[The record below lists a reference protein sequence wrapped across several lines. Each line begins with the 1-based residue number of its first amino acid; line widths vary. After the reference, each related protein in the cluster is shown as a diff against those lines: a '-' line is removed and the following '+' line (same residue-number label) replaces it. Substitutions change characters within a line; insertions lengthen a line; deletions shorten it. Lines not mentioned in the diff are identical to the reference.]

1 MKNKNIWNYILKEKK
16 YLFLITI
23 TGLIYNVGL
32 LAGPYFEGQLA
43 GCLVDI
49 SKNLK
54 TANSMIQLS
63 VIYICVILFVQ
74 FARFL
79 KRYFVREFGND
90 INRNLKM
97 DVYKH
102 FVYDTSNNENAG
114 SIMTK
119 AISDADA
126 CSEGIRKFTTEI
138 FDTGIALISYIMM
151 LVLYDAKLTCFV
163 IIFPVISYLIANK
176 LGPVVAKNASNAKKS
191 AERLNTS
198 TLDRLHLAITYRIY
212 GEESNMHEVYEK
224 DLQDYEDKTVRS
236 NILETAL
243 KPLYEIISMTGI
255 VFIIY
260 FGSKRVMNNLWD
272 VAIFTTYISC
282 FTKMAVKSSKAAKL
296 FNAVQKAK
304 VSWDRIYPIIENDHE
319 VKNRK
324 PIDVNTIEVSN
335 LSYAYDDRIIFS
347 NVSFQ
352 AKKGDIIGITGEIA
366 SGKSTLGKVF
376 LENSHY
382 QGKILVNKKQLKDIE
397 KDYAVTSY
405 MGHNLEL
412 FDDTIE
418 NNIKFGK
425 EVNILPVLDIASMK
439 EEIETFP
446 DGIYTRLGEG
456 GIKLSGGQQSRI
468 ALVRTLYHARGI
480 IVLDDPFSACDKNT
494 EKEIYENIRREYKDS
509 IIFLISHRL
518 SLFDQMNQ
526 ILFIDNQSVE
536 AGTHQELLK
545 NNEKYKHLYFLQTK
559 EFL

>member
-63 VIYICVILFVQ
+63 VIYVCIILLVQ
-74 FARFL
+74 CARFL
-79 KRYFVREFGND
+79 KRYFVRKFGND

-102 FVYDTSNNENAG
+102 FVYDTSNDENAG

-163 IIFPVISYLIANK
+163 IIFQVISYLIANK
-176 LGPVVAKNASNAKKS
+176 LGPVVAKNASNAKES
-191 AERLNTS
+191 AERLNAS

-224 DLQDYEDKTVRS
+224 DLQDYENKTVRS
-236 NILETAL
+236 NILETSL

-260 FGSKRVMNNLWD
+260 FGSKRVVNNLWD
-272 VAIFTTYISC
+272 IAIFTTYISC

-304 VSWDRIYPIIENDHE
+304 VSWDRIYPIIDNDHE

-324 PIDVNTIEVSN
+324 PFDVNTVEVCN
-335 LSYAYDDRIIFS
+335 LSYAYDDQVIFS

-382 QGKILVNKKQLKDIE
+382 QGKILVNGKQLKDIE
-397 KDYAVTSY
+397 KEYAVTSY

-425 EVNILPVLDIASMK
+425 EGNILPVLDIVSMK
-439 EEIETFP
+439 EEVENFS
-446 DGIYTRLGEG
+446 DGIYTKLKEG

-468 ALVRTLYHARGI
+468 ALARTLYHARGI

-494 EKEIYENIRREYKDS
+494 EKEIYENIRKEYKDS

-526 ILFIDNQSVE
+526 VLFIDNQSVE
-536 AGTHQELLK
+536 SGTHLELLK
-545 NNEKYKHLYFLQTK
+545 NNDKYKHLYFLQTK
-559 EFL
+559 ESL

>member
-163 IIFPVISYLIANK
+163 IVFQIISYLIANK

-319 VKNRK
+319 VKYRK
-324 PIDVNTIEVSN
+324 LVDVNTIEVSN
-335 LSYAYDDRIIFS
+335 LSYAYDDSIIFS

-425 EVNILPVLDIASMK
+425 EGNILPVLDIASMK
-439 EEIETFP
+439 EEVETFP

-468 ALVRTLYHARGI
+468 ALARTLYHARGI

-494 EKEIYENIRREYKDS
+494 EKEIYENIRREYKES

-559 EFL
+559 ESL

>member
-63 VIYICVILFVQ
+63 VIYVCVILLVQ

-79 KRYFVREFGND
+79 KRYFVRKFGND

-102 FVYDTSNNENAG
+102 FVYDTSNDENAG

-163 IIFPVISYLIANK
+163 IIFQVISYLIANK

-191 AERLNTS
+191 AERLNAS

-224 DLQDYEDKTVRS
+224 DLQDYENKTVRS
-236 NILETAL
+236 NILETSL

-260 FGSKRVMNNLWD
+260 FGSKRVVNNLWD
-272 VAIFTTYISC
+272 IAIFTTYISC

-304 VSWDRIYPIIENDHE
+304 VSWDRIYPIIDNDHE

-324 PIDVNTIEVSN
+324 PLDVNTVEVSN
-335 LSYAYDDRIIFS
+335 LSYAYDGQIIFS

-382 QGKILVNKKQLKDIE
+382 QGKILVNGKPLKDIE

-418 NNIKFGK
+418 NNIEFGK
-425 EVNILPVLDIASMK
+425 EGNILPVLDIVSMK
-439 EEIETFP
+439 EEVENFS
-446 DGIYTRLGEG
+446 DGIYTKLKEG

-468 ALVRTLYHARGI
+468 ALARTLYHARGI

-518 SLFDQMNQ
+518 SLFEQMDQ
-526 ILFIDNQSVE
+526 ILFIDNQRVE
-536 AGTHQELLK
+536 AGTHLELLK
-545 NNEKYKHLYFLQTK
+545 NNDKYKHLYFLQTK
-559 EFL
+559 ESL

>member
-176 LGPVVAKNASNAKKS
+176 LGPVVAKNAFNAKKS
-191 AERLNTS
+191 AERLNAS

-224 DLQDYEDKTVRS
+224 DLQDYEDKTVCS

-352 AKKGDIIGITGEIA
+352 AKK
-366 SGKSTLGKVF
+366 
-376 LENSHY
+376 
-382 QGKILVNKKQLKDIE
+382 
-397 KDYAVTSY
+397 
-405 MGHNLEL
+405 
-412 FDDTIE
+412 
-418 NNIKFGK
+418 
-425 EVNILPVLDIASMK
+425 
-439 EEIETFP
+439 
-446 DGIYTRLGEG
+446 
-456 GIKLSGGQQSRI
+456 
-468 ALVRTLYHARGI
+468 
-480 IVLDDPFSACDKNT
+480 
-494 EKEIYENIRREYKDS
+494 
-509 IIFLISHRL
+509 
-518 SLFDQMNQ
+518 
-526 ILFIDNQSVE
+526 
-536 AGTHQELLK
+536 
-545 NNEKYKHLYFLQTK
+545 
-559 EFL
+559 

>member
-1 MKNKNIWNYILKEKK
+1 MKNKNIWSYILKEKK

-63 VIYICVILFVQ
+63 VIYVCIILLVQ
-74 FARFL
+74 CARFL
-79 KRYFVREFGND
+79 KRYFVRKFGND

-102 FVYDTSNNENAG
+102 FVYDTSNDENAG

-163 IIFPVISYLIANK
+163 IIFQVISYLIANK

-191 AERLNTS
+191 AERLNAS

-224 DLQDYEDKTVRS
+224 DLQDYENKTVRS
-236 NILETAL
+236 NILETSL

-260 FGSKRVMNNLWD
+260 FGSKRVVNNLWD
-272 VAIFTTYISC
+272 IAIFTTYISC

-304 VSWDRIYPIIENDHE
+304 VSWDRIYPIIDNDHE

-324 PIDVNTIEVSN
+324 PFDVNTVEVCN
-335 LSYAYDDRIIFS
+335 LSYAYDDQVIFS

-382 QGKILVNKKQLKDIE
+382 QGKILVNGKPLKDIE

-418 NNIKFGK
+418 NNIEFGK
-425 EVNILPVLDIASMK
+425 EGNILPVLDIVSMK
-439 EEIETFP
+439 EEVENFS
-446 DGIYTRLGEG
+446 DGIYTKLKEG

-468 ALVRTLYHARGI
+468 ALARTLYHARGI

-494 EKEIYENIRREYKDS
+494 EKEIYENIRKEYKDS

-518 SLFDQMNQ
+518 SLFDQMDQ

-536 AGTHQELLK
+536 AGTHLELLK
-545 NNEKYKHLYFLQTK
+545 NNDKYKHLYFLQTK
-559 EFL
+559 ECL

>member
-176 LGPVVAKNASNAKKS
+176 LGPVVAKNAFNAKKS
-191 AERLNTS
+191 AERLNAS

-224 DLQDYEDKTVRS
+224 DLQDYEDKTVCS

-425 EVNILPVLDIASMK
+425 EGNILPVLDIASMK

-468 ALVRTLYHARGI
+468 ALARTLYHARGI

>member
-63 VIYICVILFVQ
+63 VIYVCIILLVQ
-74 FARFL
+74 CARFL
-79 KRYFVREFGND
+79 KRYFVRKFGND

-102 FVYDTSNNENAG
+102 FVYDTSNDENAG

-163 IIFPVISYLIANK
+163 IIFQVISYLIANK

-191 AERLNTS
+191 AERLNAS

-224 DLQDYEDKTVRS
+224 DLQDYENKTVRS
-236 NILETAL
+236 NILETSL

-260 FGSKRVMNNLWD
+260 FGSKRVVNNLWD
-272 VAIFTTYISC
+272 IAIFTTYISC

-304 VSWDRIYPIIENDHE
+304 VSWDRIYPIIDNDHE

-324 PIDVNTIEVSN
+324 PFDVNTVEVCN
-335 LSYAYDDRIIFS
+335 LSYAYDDQVIFS

-382 QGKILVNKKQLKDIE
+382 QGKILVNGKPLKDIE
-397 KDYAVTSY
+397 KYYAVTSY

-425 EVNILPVLDIASMK
+425 EGNILPVLDIVSMK
-439 EEIETFP
+439 EEVENFS
-446 DGIYTRLGEG
+446 DGIYTKIKEG

-468 ALVRTLYHARGI
+468 ALARTLYHARGI

-518 SLFDQMNQ
+518 SLFNQMDQ

-536 AGTHQELLK
+536 AGTHLELLK
-545 NNEKYKHLYFLQTK
+545 NNKYKHLYFLQTK
-559 EFL
+559 ECL

>member
-63 VIYICVILFVQ
+63 VIYVCIILLVQ
-74 FARFL
+74 CARFL
-79 KRYFVREFGND
+79 KRYFVRKFGND

-163 IIFPVISYLIANK
+163 IIFQVISYLIANK
-176 LGPVVAKNASNAKKS
+176 LGPVVAKKASNAKKS
-191 AERLNTS
+191 AERLNAS

-224 DLQDYEDKTVRS
+224 DLQDYENKTVRS
-236 NILETAL
+236 NILETSL

-260 FGSKRVMNNLWD
+260 FGSKRVVNNLWD
-272 VAIFTTYISC
+272 IAIFTTYISC

-304 VSWDRIYPIIENDHE
+304 VSWDRIYPIIDNDHE

-324 PIDVNTIEVSN
+324 PFDVNTVEVCN
-335 LSYAYDDRIIFS
+335 LSYAYDDQVIFS

-382 QGKILVNKKQLKDIE
+382 QGKILVNGKPLKDIE

-418 NNIKFGK
+418 NNIEFGK
-425 EVNILPVLDIASMK
+425 EGNILPELDIVSMK
-439 EEIETFP
+439 EEVENFS
-446 DGIYTRLGEG
+446 DGIYTKLKEG

-468 ALVRTLYHARGI
+468 ALARTLYHARGI

-494 EKEIYENIRREYKDS
+494 EKEIYENIRKEYKDS

-526 ILFIDNQSVE
+526 VLFIDNQSVE
-536 AGTHQELLK
+536 SGTHLELLK
-545 NNEKYKHLYFLQTK
+545 NNDKYKHLYFLQTK
-559 EFL
+559 ESL

>member
-63 VIYICVILFVQ
+63 VIYVCIILLVQ

-79 KRYFVREFGND
+79 KRYFVRKFGND

-163 IIFPVISYLIANK
+163 IIFQVISYLIANK

-191 AERLNTS
+191 AERLNAN

-236 NILETAL
+236 NILETSL

-260 FGSKRVMNNLWD
+260 FGSKRVVNNLWD
-272 VAIFTTYISC
+272 IAIFTTYISC

-324 PIDVNTIEVSN
+324 PFDVNTVEVSN

-425 EVNILPVLDIASMK
+425 EGNILPVLDIASMK
-439 EEIETFP
+439 KEVETFP

-468 ALVRTLYHARGI
+468 ALARTLYHARGI

-494 EKEIYENIRREYKDS
+494 EKEIYENIRREYKES

-518 SLFDQMNQ
+518 SLFDQMDQ

-545 NNEKYKHLYFLQTK
+545 NNEKYKHLYFLQIK
-559 EFL
+559 ESL

>member
-63 VIYICVILFVQ
+63 VIYVCIILLVQ
-74 FARFL
+74 CARFL
-79 KRYFVREFGND
+79 KRYFVRKFGND

-163 IIFPVISYLIANK
+163 IIFQVISYLIANK

-191 AERLNTS
+191 AERLNAS

-236 NILETAL
+236 NILETSL

-272 VAIFTTYISC
+272 IAIFTTYISC

-304 VSWDRIYPIIENDHE
+304 VSWDRIYPIIDNDHE

-324 PIDVNTIEVSN
+324 PFDVNTVEVCN
-335 LSYAYDDRIIFS
+335 LSYAYDDQVIFS

-382 QGKILVNKKQLKDIE
+382 QGKILVNGKPLKDIE

-425 EVNILPVLDIASMK
+425 EGNISPVLDIASMK

-446 DGIYTRLGEG
+446 DGIYTKLKEG

-468 ALVRTLYHARGI
+468 ALARTLYHARGI

-518 SLFDQMNQ
+518 SLFDQMDQ

-536 AGTHQELLK
+536 AGTHLELLK
-545 NNEKYKHLYFLQTK
+545 NNDKYKHLYFLQTK
-559 EFL
+559 ESL

>member
-43 GCLVDI
+43 GCLLDI

-54 TANSMIQLS
+54 TAKSMIQLS
-63 VIYICVILFVQ
+63 VIYVCVILLVQ

-79 KRYFVREFGND
+79 KRYFVRKFGND
-90 INRNLKM
+90 INRSIKM

-102 FVYDTSNNENAG
+102 FVYDTSNDENAG

-163 IIFPVISYLIANK
+163 IIFQVISYLIANK

-191 AERLNTS
+191 AERLNAS

-236 NILETAL
+236 NILETSL

-260 FGSKRVMNNLWD
+260 FGSKRVVNNLWD
-272 VAIFTTYISC
+272 IAIFTTYISC

-304 VSWDRIYPIIENDHE
+304 VSWDRIYPIIDNDHE

-324 PIDVNTIEVSN
+324 PFDVNTVEVSN
-335 LSYAYDDRIIFS
+335 LSYAYDGQIIFS

-382 QGKILVNKKQLKDIE
+382 QGKILVNGKQLKDIE
-397 KDYAVTSY
+397 KEYAVTSY

-425 EVNILPVLDIASMK
+425 EGNILPVLDIVSMK
-439 EEIETFP
+439 EEVENFS
-446 DGIYTRLGEG
+446 DGIYTKIKEG

-468 ALVRTLYHARGI
+468 ALARTLYHARGI

-518 SLFDQMNQ
+518 SLFNQMDQ

-536 AGTHQELLK
+536 SGTHLELLK
-545 NNEKYKHLYFLQTK
+545 NNDKYKHLYFLQTK
-559 EFL
+559 ESL

>member
-63 VIYICVILFVQ
+63 VIYVCVILLVQ
-74 FARFL
+74 FARYL
-79 KRYFVREFGND
+79 KRYFVRKFGND

-163 IIFPVISYLIANK
+163 IIFQVISYLIANK

-191 AERLNTS
+191 AERLNAS

-224 DLQDYEDKTVRS
+224 DLQDYEDKTIHS

-382 QGKILVNKKQLKDIE
+382 QGKILVNGKPLKDIE

-418 NNIKFGK
+418 NNIEFGK
-425 EVNILPVLDIASMK
+425 EGNILPVLDIVSMK
-439 EEIETFP
+439 EEVENFS
-446 DGIYTRLGEG
+446 DGIYTKLKEG

-468 ALVRTLYHARGI
+468 ALARTLYHARGI

-518 SLFDQMNQ
+518 SLFDQMDQ
-526 ILFIDNQSVE
+526 ILFIDNQRVE
-536 AGTHQELLK
+536 AGTHLELLK
-545 NNEKYKHLYFLQTK
+545 NNDKYKHLYFLQTK
-559 EFL
+559 ESL

>member
-43 GCLVDI
+43 GCLLDI

-63 VIYICVILFVQ
+63 VIYVCVILLVQ
-74 FARFL
+74 CTRFL
-79 KRYFVREFGND
+79 KRYFVRKFGND

-102 FVYDTSNNENAG
+102 FVYDTSNDENAG

-163 IIFPVISYLIANK
+163 IIFQVISYLIANK

-191 AERLNTS
+191 AERLNAS

-236 NILETAL
+236 NILETSL

-260 FGSKRVMNNLWD
+260 FGSKRVVNNLWD
-272 VAIFTTYISC
+272 IAIFTTYISC

-304 VSWDRIYPIIENDHE
+304 VSWDRIYPIIDNDHE

-324 PIDVNTIEVSN
+324 PFDVNTVEVCN
-335 LSYAYDDRIIFS
+335 LSYAFDDQVIFS

-382 QGKILVNKKQLKDIE
+382 QGKILVNGKQLKDIE
-397 KDYAVTSY
+397 KEYAVTSY

-425 EVNILPVLDIASMK
+425 EGNILPVLDIVSMK
-439 EEIETFP
+439 EEVENFS
-446 DGIYTRLGEG
+446 DGIYTKLKEG

-468 ALVRTLYHARGI
+468 ALARTLYHARGI

-494 EKEIYENIRREYKDS
+494 EKEIYENIRKEYKDS

-518 SLFDQMNQ
+518 SLFDQMDQ

-536 AGTHQELLK
+536 AGTHLELLK
-545 NNEKYKHLYFLQTK
+545 NNDKYKHLYFLQTK
-559 EFL
+559 ESL

>member
-224 DLQDYEDKTVRS
+224 DLQDYEDKTVCS
-236 NILETAL
+236 NILETAI

-296 FNAVQKAK
+296 FNTVQKAK

-425 EVNILPVLDIASMK
+425 EGNILPVLDIASMK
-439 EEIETFP
+439 EEVESFP

-468 ALVRTLYHARGI
+468 ALARTLYHARGI

-494 EKEIYENIRREYKDS
+494 EKEIYENIRREYKES

-518 SLFDQMNQ
+518 SLFEQMDQ

-545 NNEKYKHLYFLQTK
+545 NNEKYKHLYFLQIK
-559 EFL
+559 ESL

>member
-63 VIYICVILFVQ
+63 VIYVCIILLVQ
-74 FARFL
+74 CARFL
-79 KRYFVREFGND
+79 KRYFVRKFGND

-102 FVYDTSNNENAG
+102 FVYDTSNDENAG

-163 IIFPVISYLIANK
+163 IIFQVISYLIANK

-191 AERLNTS
+191 AERLNAS

-224 DLQDYEDKTVRS
+224 DLQDYENKTVRS
-236 NILETAL
+236 NILETSL

-260 FGSKRVMNNLWD
+260 FGSKRVVNNLWD
-272 VAIFTTYISC
+272 IAIFTTYISC

-304 VSWDRIYPIIENDHE
+304 VSWDRIYPIIDNDHE

-324 PIDVNTIEVSN
+324 PFDVNTVEVCN
-335 LSYAYDDRIIFS
+335 LSYAYDDQVIFS

-382 QGKILVNKKQLKDIE
+382 QGKILVNGKPLKDID

-418 NNIKFGK
+418 NNIEFGK
-425 EVNILPVLDIASMK
+425 EGNILPVLDIVSMK
-439 EEIETFP
+439 EEVENFS
-446 DGIYTRLGEG
+446 DGIYTKLKEG

-468 ALVRTLYHARGI
+468 ALARTLYHARGI

-494 EKEIYENIRREYKDS
+494 EKEIYENIRKEYKDS

-526 ILFIDNQSVE
+526 VLFIDNQSVE
-536 AGTHQELLK
+536 SGTHLELLK
-545 NNEKYKHLYFLQTK
+545 NNDKYKHLYFLQTK
-559 EFL
+559 ESL

>member
-1 MKNKNIWNYILKEKK
+1 MRNKNIWNYILKEKK

-176 LGPVVAKNASNAKKS
+176 LGPVVAKNAFNAKKS
-191 AERLNTS
+191 AERLNAS

-224 DLQDYEDKTVRS
+224 DLQDYEDKTVCS

-425 EVNILPVLDIASMK
+425 EGNILPVLDIASM
-439 EEIETFP
+439 EEEVETFP

-468 ALVRTLYHARGI
+468 ALARTLYHARGI

-494 EKEIYENIRREYKDS
+494 EKEIYENIRREYKES

-559 EFL
+559 ESL

>member
-43 GCLVDI
+43 GCLLDI

-63 VIYICVILFVQ
+63 VIYVCVILLVQ
-74 FARFL
+74 CTRFL
-79 KRYFVREFGND
+79 KRYFVRKFGND

-102 FVYDTSNNENAG
+102 FVYDTSNDENAG

-163 IIFPVISYLIANK
+163 IIFQVISYLIANK

-191 AERLNTS
+191 AERLNAS

-236 NILETAL
+236 NILETSL

-260 FGSKRVMNNLWD
+260 FGSKRVVNNLWD
-272 VAIFTTYISC
+272 IAIFTTYISC

-304 VSWDRIYPIIENDHE
+304 VSWDRIYPIIDNDHE

-324 PIDVNTIEVSN
+324 PFDVNTVEVCN
-335 LSYAYDDRIIFS
+335 LSYAYDDQVIFS

-382 QGKILVNKKQLKDIE
+382 QGKILVNGKPLKDIE

-418 NNIKFGK
+418 NNIEFGK
-425 EVNILPVLDIASMK
+425 EGNILPVLDIVSMK
-439 EEIETFP
+439 EEVENFS
-446 DGIYTRLGEG
+446 DGIYTKLKEG

-468 ALVRTLYHARGI
+468 ALARTLYHARGI

-494 EKEIYENIRREYKDS
+494 EKEIYENIRKEYKDS

-526 ILFIDNQSVE
+526 VLFIDNQSVE
-536 AGTHQELLK
+536 SGTHLELLK
-545 NNEKYKHLYFLQTK
+545 NNDKYKHLYFLQTK
-559 EFL
+559 ESL

>member
-43 GCLVDI
+43 GCLLDI

-54 TANSMIQLS
+54 TAKSMIQLS
-63 VIYICVILFVQ
+63 VIYVCVILLVQ

-79 KRYFVREFGND
+79 KRYFVRKFGND

-163 IIFPVISYLIANK
+163 IIFQVISYLIANK

-191 AERLNTS
+191 VERLNAS

-236 NILETAL
+236 NILETSL

-260 FGSKRVMNNLWD
+260 FGSKRVVNNLWD
-272 VAIFTTYISC
+272 IAIFTTYISC

-304 VSWDRIYPIIENDHE
+304 VSWDRIYPIIDNDHE

-324 PIDVNTIEVSN
+324 PFDVNTLEVCN
-335 LSYAYDDRIIFS
+335 LSYAYDDQVIFS

-382 QGKILVNKKQLKDIE
+382 QGKIFVNGKPLKDIE

-418 NNIKFGK
+418 NNIEFGK
-425 EVNILPVLDIASMK
+425 EGNILPVLDIVSMK
-439 EEIETFP
+439 EEVENFS
-446 DGIYTRLGEG
+446 DGIYTKIKEG

-468 ALVRTLYHARGI
+468 ALARTLYHARGI

-518 SLFDQMNQ
+518 SLFDQMDQ
-526 ILFIDNQSVE
+526 ILFIDHQSVE
-536 AGTHQELLK
+536 AGTHLELLK
-545 NNEKYKHLYFLQTK
+545 NNDKYKHLYFLQTK
-559 EFL
+559 ESL

>member
-425 EVNILPVLDIASMK
+425 EGNILPVLDIASMK
-439 EEIETFP
+439 EEVETFP

-468 ALVRTLYHARGI
+468 ALARTLYHARGI

-494 EKEIYENIRREYKDS
+494 EKEIYENIRREYKES

-518 SLFDQMNQ
+518 SLFEQMNQ

-559 EFL
+559 ESL

>member
-63 VIYICVILFVQ
+63 VIYVCIILLVQ
-74 FARFL
+74 CARFL
-79 KRYFVREFGND
+79 KRYFVRKFGND

-102 FVYDTSNNENAG
+102 FVYDTSNDENAG

-163 IIFPVISYLIANK
+163 IIFQVISYLIANK

-191 AERLNTS
+191 AERLNAS

-236 NILETAL
+236 NILETSL

-260 FGSKRVMNNLWD
+260 FGSKRVVNNLWD
-272 VAIFTTYISC
+272 IAIFTTYISC

-304 VSWDRIYPIIENDHE
+304 ISWDRIYPIIDNDHE

-324 PIDVNTIEVSN
+324 PLDVNTLEVCN
-335 LSYAYDDRIIFS
+335 LSYAYDDQVIFS

-382 QGKILVNKKQLKDIE
+382 QGKILVNGKQLKDIE
-397 KDYAVTSY
+397 KEYAVTSY

-418 NNIKFGK
+418 NNIEFGK
-425 EVNILPVLDIASMK
+425 EGNILPVLDIVSMK
-439 EEIETFP
+439 EEVENFS
-446 DGIYTRLGEG
+446 DGIYTKLKEG

-468 ALVRTLYHARGI
+468 ALARTLYHARGI

-526 ILFIDNQSVE
+526 VLFIDNQSVE
-536 AGTHQELLK
+536 SGTHLELLK
-545 NNEKYKHLYFLQTK
+545 NNDKYKHLYFLQTK
-559 EFL
+559 ESL

>member
-63 VIYICVILFVQ
+63 VIYVCVILLVQ
-74 FARFL
+74 FARYL
-79 KRYFVREFGND
+79 KRYFVRKFGND
-90 INRNLKM
+90 INRNIKM

-102 FVYDTSNNENAG
+102 FVYDTSNDENAG

-163 IIFPVISYLIANK
+163 IIFQVISYLIANK
-176 LGPVVAKNASNAKKS
+176 LGPVVAKTASNAKKS
-191 AERLNTS
+191 AERLNAS

-236 NILETAL
+236 NILETSL

-260 FGSKRVMNNLWD
+260 FGSKRVVNNLWD
-272 VAIFTTYISC
+272 IAIFTTYISC

-304 VSWDRIYPIIENDHE
+304 VSWNRIYPIIDNDHE

-324 PIDVNTIEVSN
+324 PFDVNTVEVSN
-335 LSYAYDDRIIFS
+335 LSYAYDGQIIFS

-382 QGKILVNKKQLKDIE
+382 QGKILVNGKPLKDIE

-425 EVNILPVLDIASMK
+425 EGNILPVLDIVSMK
-439 EEIETFP
+439 EEVENFS
-446 DGIYTRLGEG
+446 DGIYTKIKEG

-468 ALVRTLYHARGI
+468 ALARTLYHARGI

-494 EKEIYENIRREYKDS
+494 EKEIYENIRKEYKDS

-518 SLFDQMNQ
+518 SLFDQMDQ

-536 AGTHQELLK
+536 AGTHLELLK
-545 NNEKYKHLYFLQTK
+545 NNDKYKHLYFLQTK
-559 EFL
+559 ESL

>member
-151 LVLYDAKLTCFV
+151 LILYEAKLTCFV

-176 LGPVVAKNASNAKKS
+176 LGPVVAKNAFNAKKS
-191 AERLNTS
+191 AEQLNAS

-224 DLQDYEDKTVRS
+224 DLQDYEDKTVCS

-296 FNAVQKAK
+296 FNVVQKAK

-425 EVNILPVLDIASMK
+425 EGNISPVLDIASMK

-468 ALVRTLYHARGI
+468 ALARTLYHARGI

-494 EKEIYENIRREYKDS
+494 EKEIYENIRREYKES

-518 SLFDQMNQ
+518 SLFEQMNQ

-559 EFL
+559 ESL

>member
-425 EVNILPVLDIASMK
+425 EGNILPVLDIASMK
-439 EEIETFP
+439 EEVETFP

-468 ALVRTLYHARGI
+468 ALARTLYHARGI

-494 EKEIYENIRREYKDS
+494 EKEIYENIRREYKES

-518 SLFDQMNQ
+518 SLFEQMDQ

-536 AGTHQELLK
+536 AGTHLELLK
-545 NNEKYKHLYFLQTK
+545 NNEKYKHLYFLQIK
-559 EFL
+559 ESL

>member
-63 VIYICVILFVQ
+63 VIYVCIILLVQ
-74 FARFL
+74 CARFL
-79 KRYFVREFGND
+79 KRYFVRKFGND

-163 IIFPVISYLIANK
+163 IIFQVISYLIANK

-191 AERLNTS
+191 AERLNAS

-236 NILETAL
+236 NILETSL

-260 FGSKRVMNNLWD
+260 FGSKRVVNNLWD
-272 VAIFTTYISC
+272 IAIFTTYISC
-282 FTKMAVKSSKAAKL
+282 FIKMAVKSSKAAKL

-304 VSWDRIYPIIENDHE
+304 VSWDRIYPIIDNDHE

-324 PIDVNTIEVSN
+324 PFDVNTVEVCN
-335 LSYAYDDRIIFS
+335 LSYAYDDQVIFS

-382 QGKILVNKKQLKDIE
+382 QGKILVNGKQLKDIE
-397 KDYAVTSY
+397 KEYAVTSY

-425 EVNILPVLDIASMK
+425 EGNILPVLDIVCMK
-439 EEIETFP
+439 EEVENFS
-446 DGIYTRLGEG
+446 DSIYTKLKEG

-468 ALVRTLYHARGI
+468 ALARTLYHARGI

-494 EKEIYENIRREYKDS
+494 EKEIYENIRKEYKDS

-518 SLFDQMNQ
+518 SLFDQMDQ

-536 AGTHQELLK
+536 SGTHLELLK
-545 NNEKYKHLYFLQTK
+545 NNDKYKHLYFLQTK
-559 EFL
+559 ESL

>member
-63 VIYICVILFVQ
+63 VIYVCIILLVQ
-74 FARFL
+74 CARFL
-79 KRYFVREFGND
+79 KRYFVRKFGND

-102 FVYDTSNNENAG
+102 FVYDTSNDENAG

-163 IIFPVISYLIANK
+163 IIFQVISYLIANK
-176 LGPVVAKNASNAKKS
+176 LGPVVAKNASNAKES
-191 AERLNTS
+191 AERLNAS

-224 DLQDYEDKTVRS
+224 DLQDYENKTVRS
-236 NILETAL
+236 NILETSL

-260 FGSKRVMNNLWD
+260 FGSKRVVNNLWD
-272 VAIFTTYISC
+272 IAIFTTYISC

-304 VSWDRIYPIIENDHE
+304 VSWDRIYPIIDNDHE

-324 PIDVNTIEVSN
+324 PFDVNTVEVCN
-335 LSYAYDDRIIFS
+335 LSYAYDDQVIFS

-382 QGKILVNKKQLKDIE
+382 QGKILVNGKQLKDIE
-397 KDYAVTSY
+397 KEYAVTSY

-425 EVNILPVLDIASMK
+425 EGNILPVLDIVSMK
-439 EEIETFP
+439 EEVENFS
-446 DGIYTRLGEG
+446 DGIYTKLKEG

-468 ALVRTLYHARGI
+468 ALARTLYHARGI

-526 ILFIDNQSVE
+526 VLFIDNQSVE
-536 AGTHQELLK
+536 SGTHLELLK
-545 NNEKYKHLYFLQTK
+545 NNDKYKHLYFLQTK
-559 EFL
+559 ESL

>member
-23 TGLIYNVGL
+23 TELIYNVGL

-191 AERLNTS
+191 AERLNAS

-304 VSWDRIYPIIENDHE
+304 VSWDRIYTIIENDHE

-425 EVNILPVLDIASMK
+425 EGNILPVLDIASMK
-439 EEIETFP
+439 EEVETFP
-446 DGIYTRLGEG
+446 DGIYTKLGEG

-468 ALVRTLYHARGI
+468 ALARTLYHARGI

-494 EKEIYENIRREYKDS
+494 EKEIYENIRREYKES

-518 SLFDQMNQ
+518 SLFEQMDQ

-536 AGTHQELLK
+536 VGTHQELLK
-545 NNEKYKHLYFLQTK
+545 NNEKYKHLYFLQIK
-559 EFL
+559 ESL

>member
-176 LGPVVAKNASNAKKS
+176 LGPVVAKNAFNAKKS

-425 EVNILPVLDIASMK
+425 EGNILPVLDIASMK
-439 EEIETFP
+439 EEVESFP

-468 ALVRTLYHARGI
+468 ALARTLYHARGI

-494 EKEIYENIRREYKDS
+494 EKEIYENIRREYKES

-559 EFL
+559 ESL

>member
-74 FARFL
+74 CARFL
-79 KRYFVREFGND
+79 KRYFVRKFGND

-102 FVYDTSNNENAG
+102 FVYDTSNDENAG

-119 AISDADA
+119 AISDADT

-163 IIFPVISYLIANK
+163 IIFQVISYLIANK

-191 AERLNTS
+191 AERLNAS

-236 NILETAL
+236 NILETSL

-260 FGSKRVMNNLWD
+260 FGSKRVVNNLWD
-272 VAIFTTYISC
+272 IAIFTTYVSC

-304 VSWDRIYPIIENDHE
+304 VSWDRIYPIIDNDHE

-324 PIDVNTIEVSN
+324 PFDVNTLEVCN
-335 LSYAYDDRIIFS
+335 LSYAYDDQVIFS

-397 KDYAVTSY
+397 KEYAVTSY

-418 NNIKFGK
+418 NNIEFGK
-425 EVNILPVLDIASMK
+425 EGNILPVLDIVSMK
-439 EEIETFP
+439 EEVENFS
-446 DGIYTRLGEG
+446 DGIYTKLKEG

-468 ALVRTLYHARGI
+468 ALARTLYHARGI

-494 EKEIYENIRREYKDS
+494 EKEIYENIRKEYKDS

-518 SLFDQMNQ
+518 SLFDQMDQ

-536 AGTHQELLK
+536 AGTHLELLK
-545 NNEKYKHLYFLQTK
+545 NNDKYKHLYFLQTK
-559 EFL
+559 ESL

>member
-63 VIYICVILFVQ
+63 VIYVCIILLVQ
-74 FARFL
+74 CARFL
-79 KRYFVREFGND
+79 KRYFVRKFGND

-102 FVYDTSNNENAG
+102 FVYDTSNDENAG

-163 IIFPVISYLIANK
+163 IIFQVISYLIANK

-191 AERLNTS
+191 AERLNAS

-224 DLQDYEDKTVRS
+224 DLQDYENKTVRS
-236 NILETAL
+236 NILETSL

-260 FGSKRVMNNLWD
+260 FGSKRVVNNLWD
-272 VAIFTTYISC
+272 IAIFTTYISC

-304 VSWDRIYPIIENDHE
+304 VSWDRIYPIIDNDHE

-324 PIDVNTIEVSN
+324 PFDVNTVEVCN
-335 LSYAYDDRIIFS
+335 LSYAYDDQVIFS

-382 QGKILVNKKQLKDIE
+382 QGKILVNGKPLKDIE

-418 NNIKFGK
+418 NNIEFGK
-425 EVNILPVLDIASMK
+425 EGNILPELDIVSMK
-439 EEIETFP
+439 EEVENFS
-446 DGIYTRLGEG
+446 DGIYTKLKEG

-468 ALVRTLYHARGI
+468 ALARTLYHARGI

-494 EKEIYENIRREYKDS
+494 EKEIYENIRKEYKDS

-526 ILFIDNQSVE
+526 VLFIDNQSVE
-536 AGTHQELLK
+536 SGTHLELLK
-545 NNEKYKHLYFLQTK
+545 NNDKYKHLYFLQTK
-559 EFL
+559 ESL

>member
-43 GCLVDI
+43 GCLLDI

-54 TANSMIQLS
+54 TAKSMIQLS
-63 VIYICVILFVQ
+63 VIYVCVILLVQ

-79 KRYFVREFGND
+79 KRYFVRKFGND
-90 INRNLKM
+90 INRSIKM

-102 FVYDTSNNENAG
+102 FVYDTSNDENAG

-163 IIFPVISYLIANK
+163 IIFQVISYLIANK

-191 AERLNTS
+191 AERLNAS

-236 NILETAL
+236 NILETSL

-260 FGSKRVMNNLWD
+260 FGSKRVVNNLWD
-272 VAIFTTYISC
+272 IAIFTTYISC

-304 VSWDRIYPIIENDHE
+304 VSWDRIYPIIDNDHE

-324 PIDVNTIEVSN
+324 PFDVNTVEVSN
-335 LSYAYDDRIIFS
+335 LSYAYDGQIIFS

-382 QGKILVNKKQLKDIE
+382 QGKILVNGKQLKDIE
-397 KDYAVTSY
+397 KEYAVTSY

-425 EVNILPVLDIASMK
+425 EGNILPVLDIVSMK
-439 EEIETFP
+439 EEVENFS
-446 DGIYTRLGEG
+446 DGIYTKIKEG

-468 ALVRTLYHARGI
+468 ALARTLYHARGI

-494 EKEIYENIRREYKDS
+494 EKEIYENIRKEYKDS

-518 SLFDQMNQ
+518 SLFNQMDQ

-536 AGTHQELLK
+536 AGTHLELLK
-545 NNEKYKHLYFLQTK
+545 NNDKYKHLYFLQTK
-559 EFL
+559 ESL

>member
-63 VIYICVILFVQ
+63 VIYVCIILLVQ
-74 FARFL
+74 CARFL
-79 KRYFVREFGND
+79 KRYFVRKFGND

-102 FVYDTSNNENAG
+102 FVYDTSNDENAG

-163 IIFPVISYLIANK
+163 IIFQVISYLIANK

-191 AERLNTS
+191 AERLNAS

-212 GEESNMHEVYEK
+212 GEESNMQEVYEK

-236 NILETAL
+236 NILETSL

-260 FGSKRVMNNLWD
+260 FGSKRVVNNLWD
-272 VAIFTTYISC
+272 IAIFTTYISC

-304 VSWDRIYPIIENDHE
+304 VSWDRIYPIIDNDHE

-324 PIDVNTIEVSN
+324 PFDVNTVEVCN
-335 LSYAYDDRIIFS
+335 LSYAYDDQVIFS

-382 QGKILVNKKQLKDIE
+382 QGKILVNGKPLKDIE

-418 NNIKFGK
+418 NNIEFGK
-425 EVNILPVLDIASMK
+425 EGNILPVLDIVSMK
-439 EEIETFP
+439 EEVENFS
-446 DGIYTRLGEG
+446 DGIYTKLKEG

-468 ALVRTLYHARGI
+468 ALARTLYHARGI

-494 EKEIYENIRREYKDS
+494 EKEIYENIRKEYKDS

-518 SLFDQMNQ
+518 SLFDQMDQ

-536 AGTHQELLK
+536 SGTHLELLK
-545 NNEKYKHLYFLQTK
+545 NNDKYKHLYFLQTK
-559 EFL
+559 ESL

>member
-114 SIMTK
+114 SIMIK

-191 AERLNTS
+191 AERLNAS

-382 QGKILVNKKQLKDIE
+382 QGKILVNKKRLKDIE

-425 EVNILPVLDIASMK
+425 EGNILPVLDIASMK
-439 EEIETFP
+439 EEVESFP

-468 ALVRTLYHARGI
+468 ALARTLYHARGI

-494 EKEIYENIRREYKDS
+494 EKEIYENIRKEYKDS

-518 SLFDQMNQ
+518 SLFDQMDQ

-536 AGTHQELLK
+536 AGTHLELLK
-545 NNEKYKHLYFLQTK
+545 NNDKYKHLYFLQTK
-559 EFL
+559 ESL

>member
-163 IIFPVISYLIANK
+163 IIFQVISYLIANK

-191 AERLNTS
+191 AERLNAS

-236 NILETAL
+236 NILETSL

-260 FGSKRVMNNLWD
+260 FGSKRVVNNLWD
-272 VAIFTTYISC
+272 IAIFTTYISC

-376 LENSHY
+376 LENSQY
-382 QGKILVNKKQLKDIE
+382 QGKILVNKKRLKDIE

-425 EVNILPVLDIASMK
+425 EGNILPVLDIASMK
-439 EEIETFP
+439 EEVETFP

-468 ALVRTLYHARGI
+468 ALARTLYHARGI

-559 EFL
+559 ESL

>member
-191 AERLNTS
+191 AERLNAS

-425 EVNILPVLDIASMK
+425 EGNILPVLDIASMK
-439 EEIETFP
+439 EEVETFP

-468 ALVRTLYHARGI
+468 ALARTLYHARGI

-545 NNEKYKHLYFLQTK
+545 NNEKYKHLYFLQIK
-559 EFL
+559 ESL

>member
-191 AERLNTS
+191 AERLNAS
-198 TLDRLHLAITYRIY
+198 TLDCLHLAITYRIY

-425 EVNILPVLDIASMK
+425 EGNILPVLDIASM
-439 EEIETFP
+439 EEEVETFP

-468 ALVRTLYHARGI
+468 ALARTLYHARGI

-494 EKEIYENIRREYKDS
+494 EKEIYENIRREYKES

-559 EFL
+559 ESL

>member
-425 EVNILPVLDIASMK
+425 EGNILPVLDIASMK
-439 EEIETFP
+439 EEVETFP

-468 ALVRTLYHARGI
+468 ALARTLYHARGI

-545 NNEKYKHLYFLQTK
+545 NNEKYKHLYFLQIK
-559 EFL
+559 ESL

>member
-176 LGPVVAKNASNAKKS
+176 LGPVVAKNAFNAKKS

-425 EVNILPVLDIASMK
+425 EGNILPVLDIASMK
-439 EEIETFP
+439 EEVESFP

-468 ALVRTLYHARGI
+468 ALARTLYHARGI

-494 EKEIYENIRREYKDS
+494 EKEIYENIRKEYKDS

-518 SLFDQMNQ
+518 SLFDQMDQ

-536 AGTHQELLK
+536 AGTHLELLK
-545 NNEKYKHLYFLQTK
+545 NNDKYKHLYFLQTK
-559 EFL
+559 ESL

>member
-1 MKNKNIWNYILKEKK
+1 MNNKNIWNYILKEKK

-412 FDDTIE
+412 FYDTIE

-425 EVNILPVLDIASMK
+425 EGNILPVLDIASMK
-439 EEIETFP
+439 EEVESFP

-468 ALVRTLYHARGI
+468 ALARTLYHARGI

-494 EKEIYENIRREYKDS
+494 EKEIYENIRREYKES

-545 NNEKYKHLYFLQTK
+545 NNEKYKHLYFLQIK
-559 EFL
+559 ESL

>member
-63 VIYICVILFVQ
+63 VIYVCIILLVQ
-74 FARFL
+74 CARFL
-79 KRYFVREFGND
+79 KRYFVRKFGND

-102 FVYDTSNNENAG
+102 FVYDTSNDENAG

-163 IIFPVISYLIANK
+163 IIFQVISYLIANK

-191 AERLNTS
+191 AERLNAS

-224 DLQDYEDKTVRS
+224 DLQDYENKTVRS
-236 NILETAL
+236 NILETSL

-260 FGSKRVMNNLWD
+260 FGSKRVVNNLWD
-272 VAIFTTYISC
+272 IAIFTTYISC

-304 VSWDRIYPIIENDHE
+304 VSWDRIYPIIDNDHE

-324 PIDVNTIEVSN
+324 PFDVNTVEVCN
-335 LSYAYDDRIIFS
+335 LSYAYDDQVIFS

-382 QGKILVNKKQLKDIE
+382 QGKILVNGKPLKDIE

-418 NNIKFGK
+418 NNIEFGK
-425 EVNILPVLDIASMK
+425 EGNILPVLDIASMK

-468 ALVRTLYHARGI
+468 ALARTLYHARGI

-494 EKEIYENIRREYKDS
+494 EKEIYENIRKEYKDS

-526 ILFIDNQSVE
+526 VLFIDNQSVE
-536 AGTHQELLK
+536 SGTHLELLK
-545 NNEKYKHLYFLQTK
+545 NNDKYKHLYFLQTK
-559 EFL
+559 ECL

>member
-1 MKNKNIWNYILKEKK
+1 MKNKNIWSYILKEKK

-63 VIYICVILFVQ
+63 VIYVCIILLVQ
-74 FARFL
+74 CARFL
-79 KRYFVREFGND
+79 KRYFVRKFGND

-102 FVYDTSNNENAG
+102 FVYDTSNDENAG

-163 IIFPVISYLIANK
+163 IIFQVISYLIANK

-191 AERLNTS
+191 AERLNAS

-224 DLQDYEDKTVRS
+224 DLQDYENKTVRS
-236 NILETAL
+236 NILETSL

-260 FGSKRVMNNLWD
+260 FGSKRVVNNLWD
-272 VAIFTTYISC
+272 IAIFTTYISC

-304 VSWDRIYPIIENDHE
+304 VSWDRIYPIIDNDHE

-324 PIDVNTIEVSN
+324 PFDVNTVEVCN
-335 LSYAYDDRIIFS
+335 LSYAYDDQVIFS

-382 QGKILVNKKQLKDIE
+382 QGKILVNGKPLKDIE

-425 EVNILPVLDIASMK
+425 EGNILSVLDIACMK
-439 EEIETFP
+439 EEVENFS
-446 DGIYTRLGEG
+446 DGIYTKIKEG

-468 ALVRTLYHARGI
+468 ALARTLYHARGI

-518 SLFDQMNQ
+518 SLFDQMDQ

-536 AGTHQELLK
+536 AGTHLELLK
-545 NNEKYKHLYFLQTK
+545 NNDKYKHLYFLQTK
-559 EFL
+559 ECL